1 MMKKL
6 KEFEKQKPWIVEL
19 YKEAAEMTKEN
30 TKKSVTG
37 AEASRKGVFHENF
50 N

>member
-1 MMKKL
+1 VGKIRDEMVKKL
-6 KEFEKQKPWIVEL
+6 KEYENKKPWIVEL

-37 AEASRKGVFHENF
+37 
-50 N
+50 